1 MSYIK
6 RIVCLANSYKPPNGR
21 CIAGIDVLGHGKY
34 GSWIRPVSARDSQ
47 EVSFSEYKYENGQ
60 SPRLLDILDVPLLK
74 AVPHNHQ
81 TENHVIDANAWWVKK
96 GVLAWDDLEQLRQR
110 PTSIW
115 INSDH
120 TRGGSY
126 DCMSEAEAE
135 TLDSSLFLIKRK
147 DFTIEVGTSTWDGKT
162 KKTWRGKFDYKGT
175 HYNFSV
181 TDPVVRDALSAKEEG
196 DYPLND
202 VYLCV
207 SLTEPA
213 PQDGRCYK
221 LVAAVIKN
229 PPF

>member
-1 MSYIK
+1 M
-6 RIVCLANSYKPPNGR
+6 
-21 CIAGIDVLGHGKY
+21 
-34 GSWIRPVSARDSQ
+34 SARDSQ
-47 EVSFSEYKYENGQ
+47 EVSFSEYKYETGQ
-60 SPRLLDILDVPLLK
+60 SPKLLDIIDVPLLK
-74 AVPHNHQ
+74 PAPHNHQ
-81 TENHVIDANAWWVKK
+81 TENYVLDATAWWVKM
-96 GVLAWDDLEQLRQR
+96 GVLAWGELEHLRQR

-120 TRGGSY
+120 TKGGSY
-126 DCMSEAEAE
+126 DCMNEAEAL

-147 DFTIEVGTSTWDGKT
+147 DFTIEVGSSTWNGKT
-162 KKTWRGKFDYKGT
+162 KKTWRGKFDYKGV
-175 HYNFSV
+175 HHNFSV
-181 TDPVVRDALSAKEEG
+181 TDPVVRDAFPAKEG